1 MDDYYLYCRNGH
13 HPGGVLRLITLRR
26 SSFMVVAHR
35 CTTVFKEAAAPGLF
49 KQAGV

>member
-1 MDDYYLYCRNGH
+1 MDDYYLYRRNG

-35 CTTVFKEAAAPGLF
+35 CTTVFKEAAAPRLF
-49 KQAGV
+49 KQAVV